1 MRPSSLLLLVTVT
14 GVCAAYAAVGC
25 GSNSSAPLPYGQPTP
40 IPPGEIDGGPSEE
53 FPSPP
58 PGPPPDLGATTSQDK
73 APPPI
78 SGGTLIVLADA
89 KTAVASDP
97 DRDRVYI
104 VDTGATTPAPKEIV
118 LQEGDEPGRL
128 IEDGHGK
135 VHVALRRAG
144 MIATIDV
151 ATGNVDG
158 RREVCAAPRGIAY
171 DKTADSLYVACAGGE
186 LVTMPATGGAA
197 TRTLKLEHDLRDVMI
212 RGDKLA
218 ITKFRSAEVLM
229 VDSTGAIVD
238 RIRPVIDVSFSGA
251 RSAAVAWRAVG
262 TSTMMAVVHQS
273 GQDDPV
279 GTNPG
284 GYGGSGK
291 CGGIVSG
298 QVTVVQDD
306 GIGTTGKAQTGGL
319 PFAVLPVD
327 IAASTDG
334 LQLAVVAAGN
344 AHNSGM
350 PTLFVGSPSVT
361 PDPCGG
367 GWNQAQAEGE
377 PTAVAFA
384 GEDIIVQSRMPAQ
397 IQIFNKGT
405 ITPRLT
411 IPLSTID
418 RADTGHRIFHAN
430 SGAFVACASCHPEGG
445 DDGRVWSFVGIGR
458 RRTQT
463 FRGGLLGTEPF
474 HWDGDQKDLRMLMT
488 TVFQKR
494 MSGPVLQ
501 DDQLAVLTK
510 WIDHVPN
517 LPVSKPQD
525 PDAVARGKILFND
538 GDVACSGCHTGSTLT
553 SNATVDVGTG
563 GAFQVPSLRG
573 IAHRAPYL
581 HTGCAATLTDRFGAC
596 GGGDA
601 HGKTSHLTKAQ
612 IADLVAYL
620 ETL

>member
-1 MRPSSLLLLVTVT
+1 MRASSLLLLVSVT
-14 GVCAAYAAVGC
+14 GVCAGYAAIGC
-25 GSNSSAPLPYGQPTP
+25 GSGSGPAYQIGPTP
-40 IPPGEIDGGPSEE
+40 PPDDPSLVDGGPGD
-53 FPSPP
+53 FPSAPA
-58 PGPPPDLGATTSQDK
+58 GPQPDLGATTTQDK

-78 SGGTLIVLADA
+78 TGGTLIVLADG

-97 DRDRVYI
+97 DRDRVYL
-104 VDTGATTPAPKEIV
+104 VDTSVTSPAPKEVV

-128 IEDGHGK
+128 AEDSHGK

-158 RREVCAAPRGIAY
+158 RREVCAAPRGIVY
-171 DKTADSLYVACAGGE
+171 DQVADSLIVACAGGE
-186 LVTMPATGGAA
+186 LVTLPSTGGAA
-197 TRTLKLEHDLRDVMI
+197 TRTLRLERDLRDVMI

-218 ITKFRSAEVLM
+218 VTKFRSAEMLLIDAKGTIV
-229 VDSTGAIVD
+229 SRIKPAIE
-238 RIRPVIDVSFSGA
+238 SFSGA
-251 RSAAVAWRAVG
+251 SSAAVAWRAVA
-262 TSTMMAVVHQS
+262 TKTMMAVVHQS

-279 GTNPG
+279 GTTPG

-306 GIGTTGKAQTGGL
+306 GTGDAVGTQTGSL

-327 IAASTDG
+327 IAASADG
-334 LQLAVVAAGN
+334 TQLAVVAAGN
-344 AHNSGM
+344 AHNPGL
-350 PTLFVGSPSVT
+350 PTLFSRSGTVGVG
-361 PDPCGG
+361 DPCGG
-367 GWNQAQAEGE
+367 GWTQNQAAGE
-377 PTAVAFA
+377 PTALAYA
-384 GEDIIVQSRMPAQ
+384 GSDLVVQSRQPATL
-397 IQIFNKGT
+397 QIFSAGMLNPRT
-405 ITPRLT
+405 IS
-411 IPLSTID
+411 LSSID
-418 RADTGHRIFHAN
+418 RTDTGHRVFHAN

-474 HWDGDQKDLRMLMT
+474 HWDGDQTDLRMLMT

-494 MSGPVLQ
+494 MSGPLLA

-510 WIDHVPN
+510 WIDRVPN
-517 LPVSKPQD
+517 LPVSKPVD
-525 PDAVARGKILFND
+525 TAAVARGNVLFHD
-538 GDVACSGCHTGSTLT
+538 AEVACSGCHTGATLT
-553 SNATVDVGTG
+553 SNKTVDVGTG
-563 GAFQVPSLRG
+563 GSFQVPSLRG

-581 HTGCAATLTDRFGAC
+581 HTGCAATLADRFGAC
-596 GGGDA
+596 GGGDN
-601 HGKTSHLTKAQ
+601 HGKTSHLTPAQ